1 MFDGNFLVA
10 ILVPIALCVVLPVM
24 IVWIVSKARAH
35 EVNKRTE
42 VLLAAIE
49 KNSDVDVDK
58 FFQKMSP
65 ENLTIKEKLLAKL
78 QKGVAMTGIGGG
90 GAILFITLMCLGG
103 DRDICTILLI
113 VSGVLLAV
121 GVGFLF
127 NYKVGKKMLASEME
141 TELENMKLAEKNNT
155 ERVYSVD

>member
-1 MFDGNFLVA
+1 
-10 ILVPIALCVVLPVM
+10 
-24 IVWIVSKARAH
+24 
-35 EVNKRTE
+35 
-42 VLLAAIE
+42 
-49 KNSDVDVDK
+49 
-58 FFQKMSP
+58 
-65 ENLTIKEKLLAKL
+65 
-78 QKGVAMTGIGGG
+78 
-90 GAILFITLMCLGG
+90 MCLGG
-103 DRDICTILLI
+103 DRDICTVLLI